1 MEREREDFVSN
12 KFVQIATA
20 MFSDDGVLDYSVLA
34 LDGEGNVWRFNYGKE
49 AWVPVPMEK
58 KATDE
63 SD

>member
-1 MEREREDFVSN
+1 MSN

-58 KATDE
+58 KATYE